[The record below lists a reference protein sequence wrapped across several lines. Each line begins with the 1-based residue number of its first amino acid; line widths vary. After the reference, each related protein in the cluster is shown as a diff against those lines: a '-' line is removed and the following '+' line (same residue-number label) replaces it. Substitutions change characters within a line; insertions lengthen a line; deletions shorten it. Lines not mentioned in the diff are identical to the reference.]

1 MRVDVMERLPQREPA
16 TASPW
21 QVLKAVLSAFF
32 GVRRAADHEA
42 VRLKPLHVIVAAVFG
57 AAVFVLT
64 LLSIVWLVSRLA

>member
-1 MRVDVMERLPQREPA
+1 MQAEAVDQLPQREPA

-21 QVLKAVLSAFF
+21 HALKAVFSAFF

-42 VRLKPLHVIVAAVFG
+42 VQLKLLHVLIAGVLG

-64 LLSIVWLVSRLA
+64 LLSIVWLITR

>member
-1 MRVDVMERLPQREPA
+1 MQAEAVEQLPQREPA

-21 QVLKAVLSAFF
+21 QALKAVFSAFF

-42 VRLKPLHVIVAAVFG
+42 VQLKPLHVVIAGVLG

-64 LLSIVWLVSRLA
+64 LLSIVWLITR